1 MQKSS
6 TPTAYIL
13 FSLLFVF
20 IAVASFAA
28 FMETEEL
35 CAQAES
41 CLMQV
46 PPTANGE
53 MIWEVISRQF
63 LTLLS
68 I

>member
-6 TPTAYIL
+6 VTTAYIL
-13 FSLLFVF
+13 FSLLFIL

-35 CAQAES
+35 CGQAKA
-41 CLMQV
+41 CLQEA
-46 PPTANGE
+46 PPTTNGE

-63 LTLLS
+63 LSLVS

>member
-6 TPTAYIL
+6 APTAYIL
-13 FSLLFVF
+13 FTLLFVL

-28 FMETEEL
+28 FTEAEEM
-35 CAQAES
+35 CVQAEY
-41 CLMQV
+41 CLR
-46 PPTANGE
+46 PASDPSNGE

-63 LTLLS
+63 LTLLP